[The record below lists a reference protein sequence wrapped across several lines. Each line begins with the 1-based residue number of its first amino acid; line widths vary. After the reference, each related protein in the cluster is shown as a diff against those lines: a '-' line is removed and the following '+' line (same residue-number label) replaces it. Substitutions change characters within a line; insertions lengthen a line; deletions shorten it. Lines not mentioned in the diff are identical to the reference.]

1 MSSLRRCTPPGVLG
15 GTLPVMSKPRLEAR
29 TPCVVE
35 ATTGAD
41 GYPLRFRTWRPEAE
55 PRASIVMLGGII
67 SNAAWHFPLVDA
79 WTDAGFTVVGADRRG
94 SGLNEL
100 ARGDAPSAAAV
111 IEDAMAV
118 IDAAVPAGQP
128 LLLVGWCW
136 GSILALNLLKPLRDR
151 LTGLVLAA
159 PGLFPSQQVQEL
171 SAHHEA
177 EAEGAAEDDPA
188 IASPITE
195 EMFTTGPYLGAWI
208 LRDEQ
213 RLRHF
218 TPRFRD
224 HMRKLGMGAAMALR
238 KIDIPTLV
246 LLADDDAATDN
257 AAVREKMSKLPEDLV
272 RIETTSGA
280 HAIQFENPEFFTS
293 TVTAFFERV

>member
-1 MSSLRRCTPPGVLG
+1 MDGNSTAIVVPMAIL
-15 GTLPVMSKPRLEAR
+15 LEAR
-29 TPCVVE
+29 TPVSIESVS
-35 ATTGAD
+35 GAGD
-41 GYPLRFRTWRPEAE
+41 YPLRFRVWRPRSES
-55 PRASIVMLGGII
+55 RATIVMLGGIM

-100 ARGDAPSAAAV
+100 ARGDAPSAAA
-111 IEDAMAV
+111 IIDDAMAV
-118 IDAAVPAGQP
+118 IDAAVPADQP
-128 LLLVGWCW
+128 LVLVGWCW
-136 GSILALNLLKPLRDR
+136 GSILALNLLKPLGER

-159 PGLFPSQQVQEL
+159 PGLFPSEQVQDL
-171 SAHHEA
+171 SARHEA
-177 EAEGAAEDDPA
+177 EAAGAAQDDPA

-195 EMFTTGPYLGAWI
+195 EMFTTGPYLDAWI
-208 LRDEQ
+208 LRDEK

-238 KIDIPTLV
+238 KVKVPTLV

-257 AAVREKMSKLPEDLV
+257 AAVREKMAKLPEDLV
-272 RIETTSGA
+272 RIETTPGA
-280 HAIQFENPEFFTS
+280 HAIQFEHPAFFTAA
-293 TVTAFFERV
+293 VTTFFDGL